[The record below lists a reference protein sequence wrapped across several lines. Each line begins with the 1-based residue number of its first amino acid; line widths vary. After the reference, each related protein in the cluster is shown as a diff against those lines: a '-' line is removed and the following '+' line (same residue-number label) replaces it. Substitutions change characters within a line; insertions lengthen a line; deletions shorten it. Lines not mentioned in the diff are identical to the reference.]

1 MTLDNSLL
9 VVKGH
14 FWWFLGS
21 IIWLPLFLLSRHHFC
36 SARSVPHSF
45 FSQSASIC
53 FRDYILNGR
62 SLFTKAL
69 SLVQLSLTWIYLYI
83 GIILSFLDY
92 NLPHGSWFY
101 NMECSMKNTP
111 SNCLKH
117 RFHVTNTGS
126 HWQFNPF
133 SVILIKLGP
142 VIDRPQH
149 LFSQKQPHLS
159 WHG

>member
-1 MTLDNSLL
+1 MTLDNSFS

-21 IIWLPLFLLSRHHFC
+21 IIWLPLFLFSRHYFC

-45 FSQSASIC
+45 FSQWASIC
-53 FRDYILNGR
+53 FRDYILNGW

-92 NLPHGSWFY
+92 NLPHRTPFY
-101 NMECSMKNTP
+101 NMGCSMKKHP
-111 SNCLKH
+111 LNCSKH
-117 RFHVTNTGS
+117 RFHVLNTLL
-126 HWQFNPF
+126 HWQSGCSFDIINMLALFVWQRQHSF
-133 SVILIKLGP
+133 SG
-142 VIDRPQH
+142 
-149 LFSQKQPHLS
+149 F
-159 WHG
+159 